1 MKDPYMGA
9 QSAIT
14 LNAKVYNPRGKQGN
28 IASWALVG
36 DATFGGATST
46 LSSSVIQSKLMD
58 TRVQLKLT
66 IPKAAVSDTACGCAG
81 TITSRGYGDV
91 VVFVPANF
99 TVAEK
104 QDLCDRLQA
113 AVANAIFD
121 AAVQGEGSW

>member
-1 MKDPYMGA
+1 MPT

-14 LNAKVYNPRGKQGN
+14 LNTKVYNPRGKQGN
-28 IASWALVG
+28 IATWALVG

-46 LSSSVIQSKLMD
+46 LSSSVVVSKD
-58 TRVQLKLT
+58 FNTRVQLKLT
-66 IPKAAVSDTACGCAG
+66 VPKAAASDTACGCAG

-91 VVFVPANF
+91 VVQVPANF

-121 AAVQGEGSW
+121 AACLGEGSW

>member
-1 MKDPYMGA
+1 MGA

-14 LNAKVYNPRGKQGN
+14 LNTKVYNPRGKQGN
-28 IASWALVG
+28 IALWALVG
-36 DATFGGATST
+36 DTTFGGATSM
-46 LSSSVIQSKLMD
+46 LSSSVVQSKLMD

-81 TITSRGYGDV
+81 AITSRGYGDV

-113 AVANAIFD
+113 AVAHAIFD

>member
-1 MKDPYMGA
+1 MGA

-14 LNAKVYNPRGKQGN
+14 LNTKVYNPRGKQGN
-28 IASWALVG
+28 IAFWALVG
-36 DATFGGATST
+36 DTTFGGATSM
-46 LSSSVIQSKLMD
+46 LSSSVVQSKLMD

-66 IPKAAVSDTACGCAG
+66 IPKAAVSDTVCGCAG

-91 VVFVPANF
+91 VLFVPANF

-121 AAVQGEGSW
+121 AAAQGEGSW

>member
-1 MKDPYMGA
+1 MAA

-14 LNAKVYNPRGKQGN
+14 LNGKVYNPRGKQGN
-28 IASWALVG
+28 IATWALVG
-36 DATFGGATST
+36 DTSFGGATST
-46 LSSSVIQSKLMD
+46 LSESVVVSKD
-58 TRVQLKLT
+58 YNTRVQLKLT
-66 IPKAAVSDTACGCAG
+66 MPKAAVSDTACGCAG
-81 TITSRGYGDV
+81 TILSRGYGDV

-121 AAVQGEGSW
+121 AACQGEGSW